1 MSGEVEPPPLNRPP
15 VSLPLTTDSF
25 PIVPAPARRRWVGK
39 IRRIDLRSLRRF
51 APAHP
56 GYYEGIFVQGAR
68 QFASVAMCT
77 GLAIALGAGHLAIG
91 VLAAIPFLSRVTHI
105 LVPGLMRRHGSW
117 ALARAAFWIERS
129 GLLAA
134 AIVGIVRPA
143 EWTVPLFLGFF
154 AIGMLGQAAYDGA
167 MSALHSEVAERGRFG
182 EYTSVKTRWAS
193 ISGLAL
199 GVLASI
205 GVDTTEHMGV
215 PAQTARALAI
225 VVGVLVH
232 CLIARPFSRLGAIAA
247 ERAERAERAAEIPR
261 TRPEV
266 RRLLPRTREEWA
278 VVHLALAWGFAYGIG
293 ARQSEAMAMRTLGVT
308 IGTIALLNAA
318 LLGAGILG
326 AKTWGKLG
334 DRFGGKGLMALAMVA
349 FAIDPLW
356 SILALYVHAAAFIP
370 AYLIWGVFNTG
381 WSIAQTVALVRT
393 TGDPA
398 DRIRLLTIYNVAYGL
413 AAGVS
418 PLVGASI
425 LTWLDG
431 PLPTRGAFATLFALA
446 IALRLATIPV
456 LRRLPAANAAS
467 ARYVSLVY
475 LRAVMSQTIRRT
487 KAVGSALRLI

>member
-1 MSGEVEPPPLNRPP
+1 LG
-15 VSLPLTTDSF
+15 
-25 PIVPAPARRRWVGK
+25 
-39 IRRIDLRSLRRF
+39 RF
-51 APAHP
+51 APTHP

-91 VLAAIPFLSRVTHI
+91 VLAAIPFLSRLTHI

-117 ALARAAFWIERS
+117 ALARAAFWVER
-129 GLLAA
+129 GGFLAA
-134 AIVGIVRPA
+134 AVVGIARPA
-143 EWTVPLFLGFF
+143 HWTVPLFLGSF
-154 AIGMLGQAAYDGA
+154 AIGMLGQAMYDGA

-199 GVLASI
+199 GILASI
-205 GVDTTEHMGV
+205 GVDATEHKGV

-232 CLIARPFSRLGAIAA
+232 CLIARPFARMGRIAA
-247 ERAERAERAAEIPR
+247 ERAARVEGAAR
-261 TRPEV
+261 SSRDV
-266 RRLLPRTREEWA
+266 RGLLPRTREEWA
-278 VVHLALAWGFAYGIG
+278 VAHLALTWGFAYGIA
-293 ARQSEAMAMRTLGVT
+293 ARQSEAMAMRTLGVS

-326 AKTWGKLG
+326 ARTWGKLG

-349 FAIDPLW
+349 FALDPLW

-413 AAGVS
+413 AAGVA
-418 PLVGASI
+418 PLLGAAI
-425 LTWLDG
+425 LTGLDG
-431 PLPTRGAFATLFALA
+431 PLPTRGAFAALFALA
-446 IALRLATIPV
+446 IALRLAAIPV

-467 ARYVSLVY
+467 ARYVSSVY
-475 LRAVMSQTIRRT
+475 LRAVMSQAMRRT

>member
-1 MSGEVEPPPLNRPP
+1 
-15 VSLPLTTDSF
+15 
-25 PIVPAPARRRWVGK
+25 VPAPASRRRIGS
-39 IRRIDLRSLRRF
+39 IGRLDLRALGRF

-77 GLAIALGAGHLAIG
+77 ALAIALGAGHLAIG
-91 VLAAIPFLSRVTHI
+91 VLAAIPFLSRMTHI
-105 LVPGLMRRHGSW
+105 AVPSLMRRHGSW
-117 ALARAAFWIERS
+117 MLARAGFWVERS
-129 GLLAA
+129 GFLAA
-134 AIVGIVRPA
+134 AVVGIARPGD
-143 EWTVPLFLGFF
+143 WTVPLFLGCFGV
-154 AIGMLGQAAYDGA
+154 GMLGQAMYDGA
-167 MSALHSEVAERGRFG
+167 MAALHSEVSDRGRFG

-205 GVDTTEHMGV
+205 GVDATEHMGM
-215 PAQTARALAI
+215 PPQTARALAI

-232 CLIARPFSRLGAIAA
+232 CLIARPFARMGAIASECA
-247 ERAERAERAAEIPR
+247 ARAAGTAPASR
-261 TRPEV
+261 DV
-266 RRLLPRTREEWA
+266 RGLRPRTREEWA

-308 IGTIALLNAA
+308 VGTIALLNAA

-349 FAIDPLW
+349 FALDPLW
-356 SILALYVHAAAFIP
+356 SILAVYVHAAAFVP
-370 AYLIWGVFNTG
+370 AYVIWGIFNTG

-418 PLVGASI
+418 PLLGAAL

-431 PLPTRGAFATLFALA
+431 PLPTRAAFAALFALA

-456 LRRLPAANAAS
+456 LRRLPAAGAAS
-467 ARYVSLVY
+467 ARHVSSVY
-475 LRAVMSQTIRRT
+475 LRAVMSQAMRRT
-487 KAVGSALRLI
+487 RAVGSALRLI